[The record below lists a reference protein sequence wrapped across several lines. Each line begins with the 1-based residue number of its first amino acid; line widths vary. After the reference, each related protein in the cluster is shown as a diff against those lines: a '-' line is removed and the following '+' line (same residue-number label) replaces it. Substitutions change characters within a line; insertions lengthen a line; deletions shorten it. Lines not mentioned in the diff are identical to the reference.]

1 MRRIKRRAQR
11 RVRVRRFC
19 YPLFSGC
26 LRVLLLGGWFYFDRW
41 ELSGLERLNAASE
54 IIAEGSKAELILSS
68 GECVMLGKGQL
79 DSVWMHEGMEVHS
92 TEGRVSYTG
101 ERLCREKCDTE
112 ELQYNILRVPRV
124 VSIRLCWVMG
134 LRCV

>member
-1 MRRIKRRAQR
+1 M
-11 RVRVRRFC
+11 
-19 YPLFSGC
+19 
-26 LRVLLLGGWFYFDRW
+26 